1 MDFLQDLFHLP
12 LSQQA
17 YAEFEQLEIFCGN
30 AQSEA
35 QHHLS
40 DSWCYIWGFDNF
52 STTKAY
58 KFLIGVQ
65 HAPKFFTWLWE
76 SSCQPK
82 HKFFFWLLL
91 HDRLNTRNLLK
102 RKNCTLPSFNC
113 ATLQCNQEET
123 LAHLFWS
130 CPFAQQC
137 WAVVCPQVISH
148 QQSVLEAF
156 YDIKDTLNLP
166 FVLEIIMLAAW
177 GIWIIR
183 NMKIFE
189 DQNPSI
195 SAWKIVFKQELHLLS
210 YRMKKKCHA
219 PFTAW
224 L

>member
-1 MDFLQDLFHLP
+1 
-12 LSQQA
+12 
-17 YAEFEQLEIFCGN
+17 
-30 AQSEA
+30 
-35 QHHLS
+35 
-40 DSWCYIWGFDNF
+40 
-52 STTKAY
+52 
-58 KFLIGVQ
+58 
-65 HAPKFFTWLWE
+65 
-76 SSCQPK
+76 
-82 HKFFFWLLL
+82 
-91 HDRLNTRNLLK
+91 
-102 RKNCTLPSFNC
+102 
-113 ATLQCNQEET
+113 LQCNQEET